1 MKNKIIVLIVLVIAA
16 VSVVIITNNETKND
30 IKIGSTLPLTGPL
43 AFIGQAY
50 KNGLTLAVEEINKNG
65 GVDGK
70 KITLVNEDNQGQSSF
85 AVTNVQKL
93 LSNDKSLIILSVF
106 TAPTQAIA
114 GLLADAEVPMLYYS
128 TLSSVAEGN
137 DLFFRDYFD
146 SKDLGRSLGNYMIKD
161 GVNKI
166 AYLGE
171 KSDACE
177 DYYLEAKKTILESG
191 KGNIV
196 IEERFIPEATD
207 FRTSLLKI
215 KDSKPDGIISCT
227 WRKSDIFMKQLKE
240 LGMINIKTYQ
250 EVSPF
255 LPNGDTKEIRD
266 LYEEN
271 GSISTWYGFI
281 NGSMNESQK
290 SFRDKYFARF
300 NQEPISDSA
309 FAYDDMFLISKTL
322 GGCIKADGILDNDCF
337 SKTLLKSENTG
348 VSGRLYFN
356 DKGVSKRE
364 SLLMKVVDGKWV
376 KAE

>member
-1 MKNKIIVLIVLVIAA
+1 MKNKIIIVIVLIVLV
-16 VSVVIITNNETKND
+16 VSVIMIGNSKPKND
-30 IKIGSTLPLTGPL
+30 IKIGATLPLTGPL

-70 KITLVNEDNQGQSSF
+70 KITLVNEDNQGQPNV

-93 LSNDKSLIILSVF
+93 LANDKSSMILSVF

-114 GLLADAEVPMLYYS
+114 GVLADAKVPMLYYS
-128 TLSSVAEGN
+128 TLATIAEGN

-146 SKDLGRSLGNYMIKD
+146 SKDLGRSLGNYMVKD
-161 GVNKI
+161 GVKKI

-191 KGNIV
+191 KGIIAV
-196 IEERFIPEATD
+196 EERFTPESTD

-240 LGMINIKTYQ
+240 LGMLNIKTYQ

-255 LPNGDTKEIRD
+255 LPNGDTDEIRG
-266 LYEEN
+266 LYQEN
-271 GSISTWYGFI
+271 GTISTWYGFI

-290 SFRDKYFARF
+290 MFRDKYFARF

-309 FAYDDMFLISKTL
+309 FAYDDMFLISKIMGACT
-322 GGCIKADGILDNDCF
+322 KADGILDSDCF
-337 SKTLLKSENTG
+337 SKTLVKSENIG
-348 VSGRLYFN
+348 VSGKLYFN